1 MLLEKRKI
9 LKIVKNL
16 AKRLLG
22 EGNLIFCCKDS
33 RENYSRRLVGKT
45 IIIIIIIII
54 ILIIIIIIILSF
66 RLGTFKNNIDHRG
79 KETRAIFGLPIHN
92 KNSAINGLLPF
103 FLFTFLF

>member
-54 ILIIIIIIILSF
+54 ILSF